1 MCAWGPYV
9 KTGVVANARR
19 TAALFP
25 ANNAQPATDVQGKPN
40 QKEEKVRLRQTRK
53 LVRIEL
59 VGLLAVAAIAA
70 LATLPAMSADHLDAP
85 AVKKDGRID
94 INDVYVFH
102 PGTSQNLNRT
112 VLAMTVNPAAGVIS
126 GTRFRPNARYE
137 FLIDTNGDARQD
149 ITIRTQFSS
158 VENGEQDYTVR
169 RVRGDDS
176 KVIARGETEEVES
189 ENGVKTFAGLR
200 DDPFFFDLA
209 SFNDGATFCQAGDK
223 DFFLGLNTS
232 ALVIEVPTSM
242 IGSGP
247 VGVWGRTVVGG
258 DQIERMG
265 RPAILTVF
273 IPPNPFEAGSSADGN
288 LEDQFNR
295 TLPHRDQARWRGEV
309 VNSLT
314 LLHSLNDATDPN
326 VGDDAG
332 KVQGLANVLLPDILT
347 VDLSTATGFLNGRNL
362 ADDVI
367 DAELGLVT
375 EGLITS
381 DCINNDST
389 FLSGFPYLGV
399 PN

>member
-1 MCAWGPYV
+1 MR
-9 KTGVVANARR
+9 ARH
-19 TAALFP
+19 
-25 ANNAQPATDVQGKPN
+25 V
-40 QKEEKVRLRQTRK
+40 RK
-53 LVRIEL
+53 LVRIEVL
-59 VGLLAVAAIAA
+59 GLLAVAAIATLAAIPA
-70 LATLPAMSADHLDAP
+70 LSADHLDAP

-102 PGTSQNLNRT
+102 PGASQKLNRT

-126 GTRFRPNARYE
+126 GKTFRQGARYE
-137 FLIDTNGDARQD
+137 VLVDTNGDARPD
-149 ITIRTQFSS
+149 ITIRTQFSAL
-158 VENGEQDYTVR
+158 ENGEQDYTVR
-169 RVRGDDS
+169 RIKGDDS
-176 KVIARGETEEVES
+176 KVIARGETGEVES
-189 ENGVKTFAGLR
+189 NDGVKAFAGLR

-232 ALVIEVPTSM
+232 AIVVEVPTGM

-273 IPPNPFEAGSSADGN
+273 IPPNPFEAGSTADGN

-295 TLPHRDQARWRGEV
+295 TTPNRDQARWRSEV

-332 KVQGLANVLLPDILT
+332 KVQGLADILLPDILT
-347 VDLSTATGFLNGRNL
+347 VDLSMTTGFLNGRNP

-367 DAELGLVT
+367 DAELGLIT
-375 EGLITS
+375 EGAITT

-389 FLSGFPYLGV
+389 FLAGFPYLGV

>member
-1 MCAWGPYV
+1 L
-9 KTGVVANARR
+9 R
-19 TAALFP
+19 
-25 ANNAQPATDVQGKPN
+25 AQRV
-40 QKEEKVRLRQTRK
+40 RK
-53 LVRIEL
+53 LVRIEAL
-59 VGLLAVAAIAA
+59 GLLAVAAIAIVA
-70 LATLPAMSADHLDAP
+70 AIPAVSADHLDAP

-102 PGTSQNLNRT
+102 PGSPQRLNKT
-112 VLAMTVNPAAGVIS
+112 VLVMTVNPAAGAIS
-126 GTRFRPNARYE
+126 GTTFRQGARYE
-137 FLIDTNGDARQD
+137 WLIDTNGNARPD
-149 ITIRTQFSS
+149 ITVRTQFSAPRG
-158 VENGEQDYTVR
+158 GEQKYTVR
-169 RVRGDDS
+169 WIKGDDS
-176 KVIARGETEEVES
+176 RVIARGETDEV
-189 ENGVKTFAGLR
+189 NGDDGARAFAGLR

-209 SFNDGATFCQAGDK
+209 SFNGLGTGDAFCQPGDS

-232 ALVIEVPTSM
+232 AIVLEVPTSM
-242 IGSGP
+242 IGSHP
-247 VGVWGRTVVGG
+247 VGVWGRIVTGD

-273 IPPNPFEAGSSADGN
+273 IPPNPFEAGSTADGN

-326 VGDDAG
+326 TGDDAG
-332 KVQGLANVLLPDILT
+332 KVQALANVLLPDILT
-347 VDLSTATGFLNGRNL
+347 VDLSKPTGFLNGRNL

-375 EGLITS
+375 EGLITT

-389 FLSGFPYLGV
+389 FLAGFPYVGV

>member
-1 MCAWGPYV
+1 MP
-9 KTGVVANARR
+9 ARR
-19 TAALFP
+19 
-25 ANNAQPATDVQGKPN
+25 V
-40 QKEEKVRLRQTRK
+40 RK
-53 LVRIEL
+53 LIRIEVL
-59 VGLLAVAAIAA
+59 GLLAVAAIATVA
-70 LATLPAMSADHLDAP
+70 AIPAVSADHLDAP

-102 PGTSQNLNRT
+102 PGASQKLNRT
-112 VLAMTVNPAAGVIS
+112 VLAVTVNPAAGVIS
-126 GTRFRPNARYE
+126 GTTFRPNARYE
-137 FLIDTNGDARQD
+137 LLIDNNGDARPD
-149 ITIRTQFSS
+149 ITIRTQFSA
-158 VENGEQDYTVR
+158 VEDGQQDYTVR
-169 RVRGDDS
+169 RIKGDNS
-176 KVIARGETEEVES
+176 KVIARGETGEVET
-189 ENGVKTFAGLR
+189 EDGVKAFAGLR

-209 SFNDGATFCQAGDK
+209 AFNAGAAFCPGGVGT

-232 ALVIEVPTSM
+232 AIVVEVPTSM

-273 IPPNPFEAGSSADGN
+273 IPPNPFEAGSTADGN

-314 LLHSLNDATDPN
+314 LLHSLNDATDTN

-332 KVQGLANVLLPDILT
+332 KVQGLANILLPDILT
-347 VDLSTATGFLNGRNL
+347 VDLSMATGFLNGRGL

-367 DAELGLVT
+367 DAELGLIT
-375 EGLITS
+375 EGLITT
-381 DCINNDST
+381 DCVNNDSN